1 MSSVFL
7 EYVRFMTKK
16 KTKKD
21 TKAVA
26 NKIKLAMLE
35 SGFNQLTL
43 AKELGLTQSAVSKWL
58 NGASAVSMKS
68 LYAIAAL
75 TGKPVNY
82 FFDNS
87 TEVHGDGNVVGK
99 NIKASADVQK
109 DIKLLSAQVELLTVK
124 MQLMEKEIKALKK
137 AQCIYPTGDEG

>member
-1 MSSVFL
+1 
-7 EYVRFMTKK
+7 MTKK

-21 TKAVA
+21 AKIVA
-26 NKIKLAMLE
+26 DKIKMAMLE
-35 SGFNQLTL
+35 SGFNQMTL

-58 NGASAVSMKS
+58 NGASVVSMKS

-87 TEVHGDGNVVGK
+87 TDVKGNNNVVGH
-99 NIKASADVQK
+99 NIKVTPDDDLHKDV
-109 DIKLLSAQVELLTVK
+109 KLLSVQVELLNTK
-124 MQLMEKEIKALKK
+124 MKLLEEEIKKIK
-137 AQCIYPTGDEG
+137 RTTYPYDAGKEG